1 MNLESQTVERDNIV
15 SHVESAP
22 VEASQE
28 PPEAVSTEADSAP
41 VSEEEVAAK
50 AKAEEEAKAKADARK
65 ARLDELKALTESEA
79 AKVREKARKR
89 AERERAA
96 SLQREAEEQARQYR
110 ALMAKAKEDPLAW
123 AEENGINPE
132 AIIDRAIKKGSQE
145 EKIAALHAK
154 LERFEQE
161 RVQEQQKIQQVA
173 RQQQF
178 ERGARALVEHV
189 FGDEEKYPALTLSYH
204 QRERQLALDAHSVYI
219 QATESGYK
227 YSDQE
232 ILDYLEQ
239 REVSRLLDDKASK
252 RLERLLSLSKVKG
265 APEVE
270 RSEAQASEG
279 KELATGREGQQ
290 TGKPRTLTNG
300 TSAQR
305 AKLSKSIDEL
315 PEHEQNKALGELL
328 RKSWRG

>member
-1 MNLESQTVERDNIV
+1 MNTETTTVERDNIV
-15 SHVESAP
+15 SHVEPAP

-28 PPEAVSTEADSAP
+28 PPEAASTEADSAP
-41 VSEEEVAAK
+41 ETPEELAAK

-65 ARLDELKALTESEA
+65 ARLDELKSLAESEA

-89 AERERAA
+89 AERERASTLA
-96 SLQREAEEQARQYR
+96 REAEEQARQYR
-110 ALMAKAKEDPLAW
+110 ALMSRAKEDPLAW

-145 EKIAALHAK
+145 EQIAALNAK

-161 RVQEQQKIQQVA
+161 RLQEQKRIQETA

-204 QRERQLALDAHSVYI
+204 QRERQLALDAHSVYV
-219 QATESGYK
+219 QATASGYS
-227 YSDQE
+227 YTDQE

-239 REVSRLLDDKASK
+239 RESSRLLDDKASK
-252 RLERLLSLSKVKG
+252 RLERLMSLAKVKG
-265 APEVE
+265 TVVE

-279 KELATGREGQQ
+279 KEQSTSREGVKA
-290 TGKPRTLTNG
+290 GNPRTLTNG